1 MCCCSKFKQSV
12 FQFPLWLLKI
22 KQYSSSI
29 ARESRSN
36 TAQQTLKFNFL
47 LFFSFPCSS
56 LYTFTLAFQ
65 SHVCVCL
72 LSSKS
77 SQIPSCMH
85 TALGSSRLETK
96 SGNEKKKEVIGNRYA
111 MGTMMKNRLQY
122 ILPTRRWTKEKES
135 CWSIIHSPFQYACT
149 RL

>member
-47 LFFSFPCSS
+47 LFFLFPALLSILLRQLSS
-56 LYTFTLAFQ
+56 LMCVCAYSLQ
-65 SHVCVCL
+65 SHHRSHLACTL
-72 LSSKS
+72 H
-77 SQIPSCMH
+77 Q
-85 TALGSSRLETK
+85 ALRLETK

>member
-1 MCCCSKFKQSV
+1 MCNSKFKQSV

-22 KQYSSSI
+22 KQHSSSI

-47 LFFSFPCSS
+47 LFFFPALLL
-56 LYTFTLAFQ
+56 LYTFTSVQQL
-65 SHVCVCL
+65 SSLMCVCL

-111 MGTMMKNRLQY
+111 MGTMMMKNSLQY
-122 ILPTRRWTKEKES
+122 ILPTRKWT
-135 CWSIIHSPFQYACT
+135 IYSPFQYACT

>member
-65 SHVCVCL
+65 SHVCVCAYSL
-72 LSSKS
+72 QSHHRSHLACTLH
-77 SQIPSCMH
+77 Q
-85 TALGSSRLETK
+85 ALRLETK

-135 CWSIIHSPFQYACT
+135 CWSTIHSPFQYACT